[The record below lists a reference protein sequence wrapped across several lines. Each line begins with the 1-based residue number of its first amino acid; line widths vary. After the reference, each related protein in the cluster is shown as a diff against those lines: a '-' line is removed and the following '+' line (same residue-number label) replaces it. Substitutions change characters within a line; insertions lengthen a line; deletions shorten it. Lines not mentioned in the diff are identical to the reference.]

1 MFQGTINKIQA
12 PNMRAMQKLDDA
24 RSKLEETNKE
34 FETVRR
40 KAKQAK
46 LNFERVKQER

>member
-1 MFQGTINKIQA
+1 
-12 PNMRAMQKLDDA
+12 MQKLDEA
-24 RSKLEETNKE
+24 RGKLEETNKE
-34 FETVRR
+34 FEAARK

>member
-1 MFQGTINKIQA
+1 
-12 PNMRAMQKLDDA
+12 MRAMQKLDDA